1 MGKEKAKDKTKDKAT
16 AKAKTKAIVKCKI
29 ATYAEDEYVVEV
41 PCEKDDIDELIISR
55 AWKIVKEQEEA
66 LPYGGRSAEI
76 IKRTDAD

>member
-1 MGKEKAKDKTKDKAT
+1 MGKAKPKDKAT
-16 AKAKTKAIVKCKI
+16 AKPKATAKAIVKCKI

-41 PCEKDDIDELIISR
+41 PCDKDDIDELIISR

-76 IKRTDAD
+76 IKRIDGE